1 MAKKKAK
8 APAKKTPAK
17 AQTKMP
23 ATKKPVK
30 AAKKLPSKPKP
41 KPEVKA
47 KTAKLDKTSPPAK
60 KAASKPPPPPVIPA
74 AVAEPRTLL
83 CRLDHTSPGWV
94 AMSWEDSKT
103 KKTWKY
109 MIDREPLRRIAKEIR
124 GEPDED
130 APPGKLEALESLS
143 GRFKAEGEDVSAAL
157 YALARAGAEL
167 HKAAL
172 GELGRKNPKT
182 DPKPFR
188 EWFNANVL
196 NAAPGAWR
204 IVMIHK
210 SLDTEVV
217 VPWGLAFALR
227 KDRDG
232 EDERIEEME
241 PTSDGM
247 SGFWCM
253 KYAASV
259 VGANYMP
266 GNQQMQL
273 KASQTKVGIV
283 IEVGDY
289 ALDAHSHADLS
300 YSLEDLGYVI
310 DNRDKLRKHA
320 YAFRQQNN
328 FFYVSLNAEG
338 GVYQLTDGPF
348 EGGDLVRETQ
358 RIEQGHMVFAML
370 DGDCVIRGDRGKEW
384 IEKLLMR
391 SDRGV
396 FAVETD
402 VSNPQYRF
410 FGWTFMRDALT
421 AGDALIDGVAK
432 ARHKHWPRSLLYG
445 LYCTPLQAAMVPPE
459 SFQQATKFVDQIIDR
474 HVTAL
479 KQKAKS

>member
-124 GEPDED
+124 GEPGED
-130 APPGKLEALESLS
+130 ATPGKLEALESLS
-143 GRFKAEGEDVSAAL
+143 GRFKAEGEDLSAAL

-167 HKAAL
+167 HQAAL
-172 GELGRKNPKT
+172 GEKGRKNPIT

-227 KDRDG
+227 

-289 ALDAHSHADLS
+289 ALDVHSHADLS

-348 EGGDLVRETQ
+348 EGGHLVRETQ
-358 RIEQGHMVFAML
+358 RIEQGHMVFTML